1 MRIYDGST
9 KAMSVILGYTLA
21 LVSGFLVGITF
32 ALSWGVVVGTAVL
45 LAVIVVLTRW
55 FRGEHESRDPRA
67 WWRMTARPT
76 AGYVLA
82 AWFFLQALTTGLSRA
97 PQVVPVTWINVCVT
111 LLIAFAYVA
120 SSVRLGIGERDRS
133 RR

>member
-9 KAMSVILGYTLA
+9 KAISVILGYALA
-21 LVSGFLVGITF
+21 IVSGFLVGIAF
-32 ALSWGVVVGTAVL
+32 APSWGVIVGTAVL
-45 LAVIVVLTRW
+45 LVVIVALTRW
-55 FRGEHESRDPRA
+55 FRGENESREPRA

-82 AWFFLQALTTGLSRA
+82 AWFFLQALTTGLSRG
-97 PQVVPVTWINVCVT
+97 PHVVGAIWINVVVVFV
-111 LLIAFAYVA
+111 IALAYLA
-120 SSVRLGIGERDRS
+120 SSIRLGTEGRDRS